1 MSSVVVEQPNPMGVN
16 AWPSTP
22 TWSAGAAIV
31 REDGNPIAESA
42 IESSDRRNDGAIDI
56 VAIGE
61 ALVEF
66 NQTGAASGGMY
77 LQGFGGDTSNALIA
91 AVRQGATGS
100 YFTRLGDDEFGR
112 MCLQLWRDE
121 GVDARDVLID
131 ATAPTGIYFVR
142 HGQDGHT
149 FSYLRAGSAASLM
162 KPSDVPTQLIERAR
176 FLHVSG
182 ISQAISA
189 SATDTVFHAIRIAT
203 GAGVKVAYDP
213 NLRLKLW
220 PLDRARAIISATIPL
235 VDYFLPGLDDVRLV
249 SGLDDPASILD
260 WCDRQGAKNVVL
272 KLGREGSIVSDAG
285 RRVRISAFPVDAV
298 DATGAG
304 DCFDGS
310 FLARLAAGDDPPSA
324 ARWASAAAAL
334 TTTGYGA
341 VAPLPTAAQV
351 SRFMQTASGRAGT
364 VPG

>member
-1 MSSVVVEQPNPMGVN
+1 M
-16 AWPSTP
+16 
-22 TWSAGAAIV
+22 
-31 REDGNPIAESA
+31 
-42 IESSDRRNDGAIDI
+42 IDI

-66 NQTGAASGGMY
+66 NQTGDASGRTY

-121 GVDARDVLID
+121 GVDARQVVID

-142 HGQDGHT
+142 HGQEGHT
-149 FSYLRAGSAASLM
+149 FTYLRAGSAASRM
-162 KPSDVPTQLIERAR
+162 QPSDVPLELIERTR

-189 SATDTVFHAIRIAT
+189 SASDTVFHAIRTARRS
-203 GAGVKVAYDP
+203 GAKVAYDP

-220 PLDRARAIISATIPL
+220 PLDRARAIILATIPL
-235 VDYFLPGLDDVRLV
+235 SDYFLPSLDDVRLV
-249 SGLDDPASILD
+249 SGLDDPRAIVD
-260 WCDRQGAKNVVL
+260 WCHRQGAPNVVL
-272 KLGREGSIVSDAG
+272 KLGREGSLVSDGA
-285 RRVRISAFPVDAV
+285 RRTPIAAFPVEAV

-310 FLARLAAGDDPPSA
+310 FLARLAAGADSISA
-324 ARWASAAAAL
+324 AQWASAAAAL
-334 TTTGYGA
+334 TTTGFGA

-351 SRFMQTASGRAGT
+351 TSFMESPPSRRSATSS
-364 VPG
+364 

>member
-1 MSSVVVEQPNPMGVN
+1 MADP
-16 AWPSTP
+16 
-22 TWSAGAAIV
+22 AI
-31 REDGNPIAESA
+31 A
-42 IESSDRRNDGAIDI
+42 SDHRRNDGMIDI

-66 NQTGAASGGMY
+66 NQTGEGSGRTY

-121 GVDARDVLID
+121 GVDAREVLID
-131 ATAPTGIYFVR
+131 ATAATGIYFVR
-142 HGQDGHT
+142 HGKEGHT
-149 FSYLRAGSAASLM
+149 FTYLRTGSAASLVQ
-162 KPSDVPTQLIERAR
+162 PSDVPAQLMARAR

-189 SATDTVFHAIRIAT
+189 SATDTVFHAIRVAKA
-203 GAGVKVAYDP
+203 AGVKVAYDP

-220 PLDRARAIISATIPL
+220 PLDRARAVISATIPL
-235 VDYFLPGLDDVRLV
+235 VDYFLPSLDDVRLV
-249 SGLDDPASILD
+249 SELDDPTSILD
-260 WCDRQGAKNVVL
+260 WCHRRGARNVVL
-272 KLGREGSIVSDAG
+272 KLGREGSIVSDG
-285 RRVRISAFPVDAV
+285 DRRTPIAAFPVDAV

-310 FLARLAAGDDPPSA
+310 FLARLAAGDEPVSA

-341 VAPLPTAAQV
+341 VAPLPTAADV
-351 SRFMQTASGRAGT
+351 ARFMESASSHVGNVSG
-364 VPG
+364 

>member
-1 MSSVVVEQPNPMGVN
+1 MADP
-16 AWPSTP
+16 
-22 TWSAGAAIV
+22 AIV
-31 REDGNPIAESA
+31 
-42 IESSDRRNDGAIDI
+42 SDHRRNDGMIDI

-66 NQTGAASGGMY
+66 NQTGDASGRTY

-112 MCLQLWRDE
+112 MCLQLWNDE
-121 GVDARDVLID
+121 GVDAREVVVD

-142 HGQDGHT
+142 HGPEGHT
-149 FSYLRAGSAASLM
+149 FTYLRAGSAASLVQ
-162 KPSDVPTQLIERAR
+162 PSDVPTQLIERAK

-189 SATDTVFHAIRIAT
+189 SATDTVFHAIRIAKA
-203 GAGVKVAYDP
+203 AGVKVAYDP

-220 PLDRARAIISATIPL
+220 PLDRARAVISATIPL
-235 VDYFLPGLDDVRLV
+235 VDYFLPSLDDVRLV

-260 WCDRQGAKNVVL
+260 WCHRQGARSVVL
-272 KLGREGSIVSDAG
+272 KLGREGSVVSDG
-285 RRVRISAFPVDAV
+285 DRRMPISAFPVDAV

-310 FLARLAAGDDPPSA
+310 FLARLAAGDDSASA

-341 VAPLPTAAQV
+341 VAPLPTAPQV
-351 SRFMQTASGRAGT
+351 ARFMETAPSHVSSVSG
-364 VPG
+364 